1 MNLGKITT
9 LIVAALLL
17 ASCNST
23 DSALDVEG
31 AQKASDPAVTA
42 SPSGTTPALGSTPAP
57 VTAAPASPSQQAS
70 ALSATRMQ
78 FAPIIGA
85 PVEQVT
91 PLSRRL
97 TVKARERSLTI
108 FPASEKNVTH
118 VLKGYFSLLNE
129 ANQLKVVYVFDVLDA
144 TGNRLHRIQGQEASP
159 ATSAT
164 ASWESVPASVME
176 VIADRTIEEFATWRS
191 GSGA

>member
-9 LIVAALLL
+9 LVMAALLL

-31 AQKASDPAVTA
+31 SQKSSEPVVAAGPTPAV
-42 SPSGTTPALGSTPAP
+42 GSTPAP
-57 VTAAPASPSQQAS
+57 ATTAPASPGQQAS

-97 TVKARERSLTI
+97 TMKAKERSLTI

-129 ANQLKVVYVFDVLDA
+129 ANQLKVVYVFDVLDGA
-144 TGNRLHRIQGQEASP
+144 GNRLHRIQGQEASP
-159 ATSAT
+159 AASAA

-176 VIADRTIEEFATWRS
+176 AIADRTINEFAIWRS
-191 GSGA
+191 ASGA